1 MNTYFQFSLELM
13 MVKGGKLVLE
23 TLRKIV
29 LTTQIPGAV
38 PLGVGLSLHPAHP
51 GVFVFRGK
59 SDVCC
64 HVCNH
69 CRCDR

>member
-1 MNTYFQFSLELM
+1 MNIYFQFSLELM

-29 LTTQIPGAV
+29 LTTQIPVV
-38 PLGVGLSLHPAHP
+38 PLGVRLSLHPAHP
-51 GVFVFRGK
+51 GVFVIRGK

-64 HVCNH
+64 HVYNH
-69 CRCDR
+69 CKCDH

>member
-29 LTTQIPGAV
+29 LTTQIPGVA
-38 PLGVGLSLHPAHP
+38 PLGVRLSLHPAHP
-51 GVFVFRGK
+51 GCLCFQGK
-59 SDVCC
+59 E
-64 HVCNH
+64 
-69 CRCDR
+69 